1 MNFELKRRIFTSL
14 LLFSL
19 LSLMM
24 ISNFLMGYFLLII
37 SVVSFLEFS
46 NILKKIFKKQFFI
59 ILFNILFV
67 LYIFTISGLFLIISF
82 IFHLKIILFII
93 LIICVFS
100 DIGGFTIGKILK
112 GPKLTSISPNKTIS
126 GSIGAILFSSL
137 SALMSLNFVIKEDI
151 LSIIFIGFIISLFV
165 QVGDLI
171 FSYLKRKAKLKNT
184 GNILPGHGG
193 ILDRID
199 GILLGL
205 PIGFIILLLLS
216 KL

>member
-46 NILKKIFKKQFFI
+46 NILKKIIKKHFFI
-59 ILFNILFV
+59 VLFNILFV
-67 LYIFTISGLFLIISF
+67 LYIFTISGLFFIISF

-100 DIGGFTIGKILK
+100 DIGGFTIGKIIK

-137 SALMSLNFVIKEDI
+137 SALISLNFVIKEDI

-205 PIGFIILLLLS
+205 PTGFIILLLLS

>member
-46 NILKKIFKKQFFI
+46 NILKKIIKKHFFI
-59 ILFNILFV
+59 VLFNILFV
-67 LYIFTISGLFLIISF
+67 LYIFTISGLFFIISF

-100 DIGGFTIGKILK
+100 DIGGFTIGKIIK

-137 SALMSLNFVIKEDI
+137 S
-151 LSIIFIGFIISLFV
+151 
-165 QVGDLI
+165 
-171 FSYLKRKAKLKNT
+171 
-184 GNILPGHGG
+184 
-193 ILDRID
+193 
-199 GILLGL
+199 LL
-205 PIGFIILLLLS
+205 
-216 KL
+216 

>member
-37 SVVSFLEFS
+37 SVLSFLEFS
-46 NILKKIFKKQFFI
+46 NIMKKIFKKKFFI

-67 LYIFTISGLFLIISF
+67 LYIFTISGLFLIISY

-137 SALMSLNFVIKEDI
+137 AALMSLNFVIKENI
-151 LSIIFIGFIISLFV
+151 LSIVFIGFIISLSV

-171 FSYLKRKAKLKNT
+171 FSYLKRKSKLKNT

>member
-37 SVVSFLEFS
+37 SVLSFLEFS
-46 NILKKIFKKQFFI
+46 NIMKKIFKKKFFI

-137 SALMSLNFVIKEDI
+137 AALMSLNFVIKENI
-151 LSIIFIGFIISLFV
+151 LSIVFIGFIISLSV

-171 FSYLKRKAKLKNT
+171 FSYLKRKSKLKNT

-199 GILLGL
+199 GILLGIPVGL
-205 PIGFIILLLLS
+205 LYVLILVFT
-216 KL
+216 

>member
-24 ISNFLMGYFLLII
+24 ISNFLMGYFLLTI

-126 GSIGAILFSSL
+126 GGIGAILFSSL

>member
-46 NILKKIFKKQFFI
+46 NISKKIIKKRFFI
-59 ILFNILFV
+59 ILFNILFI
-67 LYIFTISGLFLIISF
+67 LYIFTISGLFFIISF

-137 SALMSLNFVIKEDI
+137 SALMSLSFVIKEDI
-151 LSIIFIGFIISLFV
+151 LSIIFIGFIISLSV

>member
-37 SVVSFLEFS
+37 SVLSFLEFS
-46 NILKKIFKKQFFI
+46 NIMKKIFKKKFFI

-137 SALMSLNFVIKEDI
+137 AALMSLNFVIKENI
-151 LSIIFIGFIISLFV
+151 LSIVFIGFIISLSV

-171 FSYLKRKAKLKNT
+171 FSYLKRKSKLENT

>member
-37 SVVSFLEFS
+37 SVISFLEFS
-46 NILKKIFKKQFFI
+46 NIMKKIFKKKFFI

>member
-24 ISNFLMGYFLLII
+24 ISNILMGYFLLII

>member
-46 NILKKIFKKQFFI
+46 NILKKIIKKRFFI
-59 ILFNILFV
+59 ILFNILFI
-67 LYIFTISGLFLIISF
+67 LYIFTISGLFFIISF

-100 DIGGFTIGKILK
+100 DIGGFTVGKIIK

-137 SALMSLNFVIKEDI
+137 SALISLNFIINEDI
-151 LSIIFIGFIISLFV
+151 LSIILIGFIISLFV

-205 PIGFIILLLLS
+205 PTGFIILLLLS

>member
-1 MNFELKRRIFTSL
+1 MNFELKRRILTSL

-19 LSLMM
+19 LLLMM
-24 ISNFLMGYFLLII
+24 ISNFFMGYFLLII

-46 NILKKIFKKQFFI
+46 NIIKKIIKKQFFI
-59 ILFNILFV
+59 ILLNTLFV
-67 LYIFTISGLFLIISF
+67 LYIFTLSGLFLIISF
-82 IFHLKIILFII
+82 ILHLKIILFII

-100 DIGGFTIGKILK
+100 DIGGFTVGKIIK

-137 SALMSLNFVIKEDI
+137 SALISFNFVINENI

>member
-37 SVVSFLEFS
+37 SVLSFLEFS
-46 NILKKIFKKQFFI
+46 NIMKKIFKKKFFI

-137 SALMSLNFVIKEDI
+137 AALMSLNFVIKENI
-151 LSIIFIGFIISLFV
+151 LSIVFIGFIISLSV

-171 FSYLKRKAKLKNT
+171 FSYLKRKSKLKNT

>member
-46 NILKKIFKKQFFI
+46 NILKKIIKKHFFI
-59 ILFNILFV
+59 VLFNILFV
-67 LYIFTISGLFLIISF
+67 LYIFTISGLFFIISF

-100 DIGGFTIGKILK
+100 DIGGFTIGKIIK

-137 SALMSLNFVIKEDI
+137 SALMSLSFVIKEDT
-151 LSIIFIGFIISLFV
+151 LSIIFIGFIISLSV

>member
-37 SVVSFLEFS
+37 SVLSFLEFS
-46 NILKKIFKKQFFI
+46 NIMKKIFKKKFFI
-59 ILFNILFV
+59 ILLNILFV

-137 SALMSLNFVIKEDI
+137 AALMSLNFVIKENI
-151 LSIIFIGFIISLFV
+151 LSIVFIGFIISLSV

-171 FSYLKRKAKLKNT
+171 FSYLKRKSKLKNT